1 MNRPRTFRTTLL
13 LLALLCVPALWLA
26 GCNRNGLGSDFDI
39 DHPPTYAEL
48 AAGHNTRAD
57 LLDTMYAFGAIEIRW
72 TDDRGNHFEQGD
84 LDVWLQMPDK
94 VALQVGKAGE
104 RFFWLGGNSEASWF
118 FDLRKKGQT
127 FAELHGPS
135 TEARGEGDV
144 PIAVSMTSLL
154 EMMGLS
160 KIPEEKPED
169 AADVRFDKKQN
180 AWVLST
186 VGSAGPMRIFIDAR
200 RNLPVRIEL
209 LDPHTRDAKSDRSTL
224 LYSTLPLLR
233 YEYIFMKGKA
243 VDQFPLVPTLIDV
256 FRADGTGS
264 LKISVS
270 KPVAEDESFN
280 ENYFDLDWLLA
291 VLAPDEV
298 RDTRPPSG
306 GQP

>member
-1 MNRPRTFRTTLL
+1 
-13 LLALLCVPALWLA
+13 
-26 GCNRNGLGSDFDI
+26 
-39 DHPPTYAEL
+39 
-48 AAGHNTRAD
+48 
-57 LLDTMYAFGAIEIRW
+57 
-72 TDDRGNHFEQGD
+72 
-84 LDVWLQMPDK
+84 
-94 VALQVGKAGE
+94 
-104 RFFWLGGNSEASWF
+104 
-118 FDLRKKGQT
+118 
-127 FAELHGPS
+127 
-135 TEARGEGDV
+135 
-144 PIAVSMTSLL
+144 
-154 EMMGLS
+154 
-160 KIPEEKPED
+160 
-169 AADVRFDKKQN
+169 
-180 AWVLST
+180 VLST
-186 VGSAGPMRIFIDAR
+186 VGSAGPVRIFIDAR